1 MGATEK
7 RTQIYLTGRQHRA
20 AMALARRRGES
31 LASVVRQAL
40 DSYLA
45 DEVHDAEANWEGD
58 PAYALIGGLALSS
71 GSNPASLP
79 EDIDHVLYEEGTDA
93 WSSPTAPASSPPST
107 PGTAHMRKPPRHGVR
122 SRKRAN
128 DSSRHNSS

>member
-45 DEVHDAEANWEGD
+45 DEVHDAEANWDGD
-58 PAYALIGGLALSS
+58 PAYALIGGLGLSP

-79 EDIDHVLYEEGTDA
+79 EAIDHVLYEEGTDA
-93 WSSPTAPASSPPST
+93 WSSPTAPASSQPST
-107 PGTAHMRKPPRHGVR
+107 SGI
-122 SRKRAN
+122 
-128 DSSRHNSS
+128 